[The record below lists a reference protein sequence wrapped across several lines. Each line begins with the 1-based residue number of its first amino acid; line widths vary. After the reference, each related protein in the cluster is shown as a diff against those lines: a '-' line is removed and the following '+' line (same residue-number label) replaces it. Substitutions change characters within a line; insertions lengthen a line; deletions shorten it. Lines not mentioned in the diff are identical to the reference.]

1 MIVDGNLHW
10 RSGATYRSRKGEV
23 RGARFSV
30 AARMVVHQ
38 DHRRSAQL
46 NRAGNNLPDVD
57 LRVVDG
63 SPP

>member
-10 RSGATYRSRKGEV
+10 RSGATYRYRKGEV
-23 RGARFSV
+23 RGAWFSV

-46 NRAGNNLPDVD
+46 DRAGNSPRLD
-57 LRVVDG
+57 RDG
-63 SPP
+63 DGIGCE